1 MNANIVKGLGVA
13 LEITGTQLSDPAVR
27 VIARELEGY
36 PEAQVLSALK
46 RCCKELKGRLTLA
59 EIVSRIDDDRPGP
72 EEAWSMIPRDEASSA
87 FWTDEMREAYG
98 AAANLIREGQL
109 VPARMAFTE
118 RYRVLV
124 AKARDERRPVR
135 WEFTPGTDKD
145 GRELVVLDAVQKGR
159 VSAES
164 AKAMLPYHRAD
175 EGLNA
180 RLLALA
186 ADSVK
191 RLGVKA

>member
-13 LEITGTQLSDPAVR
+13 LEITGTQLSDAAVR
-27 VIARELEGY
+27 VIALELGTY
-36 PEAQVLSALK
+36 PEAQVLGALK

-59 EIVSRIDDDRPGP
+59 EIVSRMDDGRPGP

-87 FWTDEMREAYG
+87 FWTEEMREAYG
-98 AAANLIREGQL
+98 ACANLIREGQL

-124 AKARDERRPVR
+124 AQARDRREPVR
-135 WEFTPGTDKD
+135 WSPTLGTDRD
-145 GRELVVLDAVQKGR
+145 GRELVILDAVQKGR
-159 VSAES
+159 ISADS
-164 AKAMLPYHRAD
+164 AKALLPYHRAD

-186 ADSVK
+186 GDAVK
-191 RLGVKA
+191 RLEVKA